1 MWKLPSTE
9 GVKQQTER
17 LRAAATNLR
26 GRELLALALWL
37 CVAGAIWLQPMAARR
52 RALEARLERVETRLA
67 AEEDI
72 HDQYKQYYEALQSDP
87 TAIERAARALGY
99 GRAGE
104 QVYPLTD
111 KERRAARALM
121 GRAASAPASDWLTS
135 AGKAIGSALMILIVG
150 VVAVLFF
157 TGLKV
162 EDHLDG

>member
-9 GVKQQTER
+9 QVKQQAER
-17 LRAAATNLR
+17 LRAAAVNLR
-26 GRELLALALWL
+26 GRQLVALTLWL

-52 RALEARLERVETRLA
+52 RALEARKERVETRLA
-67 AEEDI
+67 AEEEI
-72 HDQYKQYYEALQSDP
+72 HDRYGQYHDALQNDP

-104 QVYPLTD
+104 RIYPLTD

-121 GRAASAPASDWLTS
+121 GRQANAPSSDWLAF
-135 AGKAIGSALMILIVG
+135 AGKAIGSALMVLIAG

-157 TGLKV
+157 AGLKV
-162 EDHLDG
+162 EDHLES